1 MAGPK
6 LQERFLQ
13 WYVIKNPHRLPL
25 INGKHVVQVIDNL
38 DRFPDLTLILDDSSA
53 VHARSSG
60 NPAISSRMDIQ
71 SISSVTD
78 GASSSSSLTI
88 EIWDSALGRSRSTQT
103 ISRNGLSSRDFHF
116 AARIGTLIHD
126 ILVRTPDFFV
136 ATFIQLPIPVSSG
149 RARRGTDWSPDSRAF
164 FRHLCALAPF
174 LRQMFSVSGHP
185 LSVRHR
191 QRPDPPQHVAE
202 QPPGQ
207 MPFRQ

>member
-1 MAGPK
+1 MSFFTASFCMRFILYAPHVRWVNSVVK
-6 LQERFLQ
+6 LLSG
-13 WYVIKNPHRLPL
+13 IS
-25 INGKHVVQVIDNL
+25 
-38 DRFPDLTLILDDSSA
+38 IL
-53 VHARSSG
+53 
-60 NPAISSRMDIQ
+60 
-71 SISSVTD
+71 
-78 GASSSSSLTI
+78 
-88 EIWDSALGRSRSTQT
+88 
-103 ISRNGLSSRDFHF
+103 
-116 AARIGTLIHD
+116 AARISTLIHD

-174 LRQMFSVSGHP
+174 LHQMFSVSGHP

-207 MPFRQ
+207 MPFRQQEPAGASSTVRASPAGPRFSPVAAGDS

>member
-1 MAGPK
+1 M
-6 LQERFLQ
+6 QF
-13 WYVIKNPHRLPL
+13 RLPSL
-25 INGKHVVQVIDNL
+25 RLSKSRYAKRASPSTYPAVTLERHPVD
-38 DRFPDLTLILDDSSA
+38 DRSCCGDA
-53 VHARSSG
+53 
-60 NPAISSRMDIQ
+60 
-71 SISSVTD
+71 
-78 GASSSSSLTI
+78 
-88 EIWDSALGRSRSTQT
+88 T
-103 ISRNGLSSRDFHF
+103 ISWSGADWNLNRDFHF

-164 FRHLCALAPF
+164 VRHLCALAPF

-207 MPFRQ
+207 MPFRQQEPAGASSTVRASPAGPRFSPVAAGDS